1 MKEIKV
7 VKTLL
12 LDILKKNRDAHRKIF
27 EEAQEGYRS
36 QAIKLFEAEL
46 VRAKAGK
53 RFQVSFS
60 LVQPSDQTKDYDRVI
75 GMLEMDTEHD
85 VLLSEKDY
93 QSYVLDDW
101 QWKQNFLFSNS
112 SYSDTAAALL
122 ATSQQFDS
130 E

>member
-1 MKEIKV
+1 M
-7 VKTLL
+7 
-12 LDILKKNRDAHRKIF
+12 
-27 EEAQEGYRS
+27 
-36 QAIKLFEAEL
+36 FEAEL